1 MSSFDQR
8 QRFALSFA
16 YNLDVLPRVLNSWP
30 KRLTTG
36 WQVSGIYTLASGVPI
51 TPFWNGAAPSGSGES
66 SNDRP
71 NVVGN
76 PNNGPK
82 RWDAWFNTAAF
93 IPAPRGT
100 FGNAGRNTVIGP
112 GTNIADFSVVK
123 STRISERINL
133 QFRSEFF
140 NLFNHP
146 NFALP
151 NVTVN
156 SSAFGTIA
164 STPDVAIGNPLLSD
178 GGPRSVQFALK
189 LVF

>member
-1 MSSFDQR
+1 M
-8 QRFALSFA
+8 
-16 YNLDVLPRVLNSWP
+16 
-30 KRLTTG
+30 
-36 WQVSGIYTLASGVPI
+36 SGIYTLGSGLPI

-76 PNNGPK
+76 ANNGPK

-93 IPAPRGT
+93 VAAAD
-100 FGNAGRNTVIGP
+100 GNVWQRRPQHRHRTAHQLGGLLGGEVD
-112 GTNIADFSVVK
+112 ADQRAA
-123 STRISERINL
+123 STCSSA
-133 QFRSEFF
+133 SEFF
-140 NLFNHP
+140 NIFNHP

-156 SSAFGTIA
+156 SSGFGTIA
-164 STPDVAIGNPLLSD
+164 STPDVANGNPLGD
-178 GGPRSVQFALK
+178 GGPRLVQLALK